1 MENNK
6 TAKKYKKNREE
17 KVNITHIKNEISYY
31 YKKYGFIRTIKK
43 CFSKVV
49 HAISYRIKNYQVAR
63 MNDYEKWIYYN
74 EPSKEE
80 LEEQRHH
87 TFEKQP
93 KISVIIPMYNTPKQ
107 YFEELV
113 DRMIEQTYSNWELC
127 LADGS
132 PEKNKEIEEICKKDD
147 RIHYQFLAENRGIS
161 GNTNAALMMATGDY
175 ISLLDHDDLLAP
187 FALYE
192 VVKIINRHP
201 EVEFIYSDEDK
212 FTTLGGKRFDP
223 HFKPDFA
230 IDTLRSNNYICHFS
244 TFKKEL
250 MDKLGGFRS
259 NYDGA
264 QDYDIIIRMS
274 ELTDKIIHIPKILYH
289 WRVHPASTAAA
300 TAGDA
305 KPYAFE
311 SGIRVLQD
319 HLKRVGLEGTVEHGI
334 TLGIYRIRYAV
345 KGTPKVTILIPN
357 MDHIG
362 ELKTCINSILEQ
374 TTYPNYE
381 IVVIE
386 NNSKKEETFAYY
398 KEIEKNEKVSIL
410 YYPEK
415 QFNYSKIINYGV
427 KHTTGEYILQLNNDT
442 EVLTPDWLEEMLGY
456 AQRED
461 VGAVGVKLFYPDDTI
476 QHAGVI
482 IGMGGIGGHVLKNLY
497 KDHRGYFAR
506 DSFVQNMSAVTAA
519 CMLAKRNVYEEVD
532 YMDEGFAVA
541 FNDIDFCLKIREKGY
556 LIIYDPYVMLTHYES
571 KSRGYEDTPEKQK
584 RFLGEIERFEKR
596 WKKELEAGDPYFNP
610 NFRLDVNDYI
620 VKNTKVDF
628 RNVT

>member
-1 MENNK
+1 M
-6 TAKKYKKNREE
+6 
-17 KVNITHIKNEISYY
+17 NITHIKNEISYY
-31 YKKYGFIRTIKK
+31 YKKYGLMRTIKK
-43 CFSKVV
+43 CFSKIV
-49 HAISYRIKNYQVAR
+49 HTIRYRMKNYQVAR

-74 EPSKEE
+74 EPSKED
-80 LEEQRHH
+80 LEEQRNH

-132 PEKNKEIEEICKKDD
+132 PEKNKEIEEICKKDA

-161 GNTNAALMMATGDY
+161 GNTNAALKMATGDY

-192 VVKIINRHP
+192 VVKTINRHA

-230 IDTLRSNNYICHFS
+230 IDTLRSNNYVCHFS

-274 ELTDKIIHIPKILYH
+274 ELTDKIVHIPKILYH

-334 TLGIYRIRYAV
+334 TLGIYRIRYKV

-362 ELKTCINSILEQ
+362 ELKTCIDSIVGQ

-381 IVVIE
+381 VVVIE

-398 KEIEKNEKVSIL
+398 KEIEKKEKISIL

-442 EVLTPDWLEEMLGY
+442 ELLTPDWLEEMLGY

-519 CMLAKRNVYEEVD
+519 CMLAKRSVYEEVG
-532 YMDEGFAVA
+532 YMDEAFAVA

-556 LIIYDPYVMLTHYES
+556 LIVYDPYVMLTHYES

-584 RFLGEIERFEKR
+584 RFVGEIQRFEKR

-620 VKNTKVDF
+620 VKNTKVNF
-628 RNVT
+628 RDIP